1 MENLRYKIMNR
12 YITHRNQPDV
22 LDKVPGL
29 VEVLGAD
36 GVMLDELHVVIL
48 GDVALAVVAYSVH
61 HGYPEVLDGP
71 QKVLMTWIFSPKIE
85 ISRLLKMACVID
97 IPCTQ

>member
-1 MENLRYKIMNR
+1 M
-12 YITHRNQPDV
+12 

-36 GVMLDELHVVIL
+36 GVMLDELHVVVL
-48 GDVALAVVAYSVH
+48 GDVALAVVADAVH

-71 QKVLMTWIFSPKIE
+71 QQVLVTDLL
-85 ISRLLKMACVID
+85 ISQNRYLNVD
-97 IPCTQ
+97 V

>member
-1 MENLRYKIMNR
+1 M
-12 YITHRNQPDV
+12 HRNQPDV

-36 GVMLDELHVVIL
+36 GVMLDELHVVVL
-48 GDVALAVVAYSVH
+48 GDVTLTVVSDSVH

-71 QKVLMTWIFSPKIE
+71 QEVLRTFHFPKSIYQ
-85 ISRLLKMACVID
+85 C
-97 IPCTQ
+97 C